1 MTRPPIHRSFLN
13 LFTNK
18 SWIFHP
24 QVYSLKIWYHFYIHL
39 VKHSLPS
46 LINCHLHFK
55 LPHLKLFVGMSISR
69 PDVGLSIRFSQHQS
83 ALWSVEWNFG
93 PGANNT
99 SPLQPLNVAA
109 ISAICLLTFKGQ
121 SIYYVIQIGV
131 PKDLAHS
138 CTRFPCYLGMEINQ
152 CRDPM
157 NNNKDCRV
165 GQLTKG
171 NVNGV
176 SGYSQCELITFV
188 TIIANKLYSQ

>member
-18 SWIFHP
+18 SWVFHP
-24 QVYSLKIWYHFYIHL
+24 QVYSLKIWCSLLHL
-39 VKHSLPS
+39 SCKTFTSVPD
-46 LINCHLHFK
+46 K
-55 LPHLKLFVGMSISR
+55 LSFTFQTTTSQSFGWSISR

-83 ALWSVEWNFG
+83 ALWSVQWNFG
-93 PGANNT
+93 LGANNT

-165 GQLTKG
+165 GQLTTKDPSPLC
-171 NVNGV
+171 NIVINLED
-176 SGYSQCELITFV
+176 SPPYYIV
-188 TIIANKLYSQ
+188 TGSSKDE